1 MSLHAV
7 LLFVPIC
14 FALNMTFGPSNLL
27 SMTNGARAGIGFAA
41 LAGIGRLIAYGPMM
55 AVSAA
60 GLGVLLATSAVAFH
74 VVKFLG
80 AAYLIW
86 LGIKLLR
93 TPPATGVAALAV
105 MRPTRAAGF
114 RQEFLVAVSNPKAIV
129 IFTAV
134 LPQFLDPANY
144 WPSFAVVA
152 SVFLVLETVAL
163 TLYAT
168 AGRFFARAAAGRLHW
183 LNRASGAGM
192 VAFGALL
199 AFAQR
204 PE

>member
-93 TPPATGVAALAV
+93 TPPATGVAALAL

-114 RQEFLVAVSNPKAIV
+114 RQETVTDTIWQITESVVTLIKLILAYFNPFNLFDEQKRAERAKAIQSQLGLFDQV
-129 IFTAV
+129 RSS
-134 LPQFLDPANY
+134 LPTSDADLDWAD
-144 WPSFAVVA
+144 
-152 SVFLVLETVAL
+152 
-163 TLYAT
+163 
-168 AGRFFARAAAGRLHW
+168 FFANQERR
-183 LNRASGAGM
+183 
-192 VAFGALL
+192 
-199 AFAQR
+199 
-204 PE
+204 